1 VVELPPIL
9 YLLLIVIAVLSGI
22 FDFREHRIPNWITLP
37 GLILGLVANTV
48 LAYRTGWRFALAGM
62 MAAML
67 VYLPLYLIR
76 GMGAGDVKL
85 MVAIGAIV
93 GPLNW
98 AILFLS
104 TAIVGGVAA
113 LALIVLRRR
122 FYETWFNLQLLL
134 ASLVRFRAPYKNTSA
149 LDVRS
154 TQALRMPHA
163 ISIAG
168 GVFALIAISYLRF
181 V

>member
-1 VVELPPIL
+1 MVELPAIL

-22 FDFREHRIPNWITLP
+22 VDFREHRIPNWITLP
-37 GLILGLVANTV
+37 GLLLGLGANTI
-48 LAYRTGWRFALAGM
+48 LADRTGWRFALTGM

-67 VYLPLYLIR
+67 VYLPLYMIR

-85 MVAIGAIV
+85 MAAIGAIV
-93 GPLNW
+93 GPLDW
-98 AILFLS
+98 AVLFLS

-134 ASLVRFRAPYKNTSA
+134 AALVRFRAPYKHHSA

-168 GVFALIAISYLRF
+168 GALTLIVISYLK
-181 V
+181 VM